1 MHAMSLVDVRSS
13 GRLAMWQ
20 GGSAGARLFR
30 ANFEQLR
37 TGLITQAELDDDLSR
52 LDDPLTL
59 FPSPVTWTAC
69 GRRSHGSP

>member
-1 MHAMSLVDVRSS
+1 
-13 GRLAMWQ
+13 MWQ

-37 TGLITQAELDDDLSR
+37 EELLRIGWLTQAELDDDLAH

-59 FPSPVTWTAC
+59 FPSPVMWTVC
-69 GRRSHGSP
+69 GRRPRASH